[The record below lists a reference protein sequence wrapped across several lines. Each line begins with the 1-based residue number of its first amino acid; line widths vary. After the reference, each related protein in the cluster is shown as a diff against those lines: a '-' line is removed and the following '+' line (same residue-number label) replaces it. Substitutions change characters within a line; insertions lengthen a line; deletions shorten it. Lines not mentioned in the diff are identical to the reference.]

1 MKLVNFHVP
10 IVINVYINTGF
21 VMVTQTVQM
30 DLMNHQ
36 MFVVSDVDI
45 IMG

>member
-1 MKLVNFHVP
+1 MKFVNFHVL
-10 IVINVYINTGF
+10 INVYINTGF
-21 VMVTQTVQM
+21 VMVTMTVQM

-36 MFVVSDVDI
+36 MFVVIDVDI